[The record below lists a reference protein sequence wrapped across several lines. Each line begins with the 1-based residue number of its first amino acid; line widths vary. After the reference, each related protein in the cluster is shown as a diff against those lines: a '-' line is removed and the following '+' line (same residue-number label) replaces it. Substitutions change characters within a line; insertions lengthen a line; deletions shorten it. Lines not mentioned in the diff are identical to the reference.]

1 MDLLNSIL
9 NSMDKPPAVNEKDR
23 ELIKKQK
30 EHLELMKIKEKEE
43 INRFRKYAQERIDR
57 FSKDERRYIEFQPMD
72 KVYRSIIHE
81 VAEVGGLVAISFG
94 IEGHDRYSVVY
105 KREYT
110 PSEDEVKARRN
121 GAHWN
126 ERTAKEYA
134 KMRLEQK
141 QIEVERRQSPEK
153 INPTTNYKD
162 KYAHLIGQEAALE
175 AARKTE
181 TNESY
186 GFVPSK
192 NKKDLRSIEQTMA
205 DIQAKKRLKIEVENG
220 INK

>member
-30 EHLELMKIKEKEE
+30 EHLEKMKIKEKEE
-43 INRFRKYAQERIDR
+43 INRFRKYAQDRIDR
-57 FSKDERRYIEFQPMD
+57 FSKDERRYIEFEPMD
-72 KVYRSIIHE
+72 KVYRGIIHE

-105 KREYT
+105 KREFT

-121 GAHWN
+121 GCHWN
-126 ERTAKEYA
+126 EKTAKEYA

-205 DIQAKKRLKIEVENG
+205 DIQAKKRLKIETENE